1 MSDDQIQPSHLKL
14 IKPPS
19 GPSDVLFMERRSCD
33 RLPMNGHATAIIT
46 DNTDPKQPTKK
57 ICTVQLANLSDSGLG
72 IITPE
77 PVPTGHH
84 ITVFIQPHGPENG
97 YDLTGTVVRSH
108 KHTLGHEVGIKT
120 PSRILA
126 A

>member
-1 MSDDQIQPSHLKL
+1 MSDQIEPSHLKL

-33 RLPMNGHATAIIT
+33 RLTMNGTATAIIT
-46 DNTDPKQPTKK
+46 DNTDPKQPAKK
-57 ICTVQLANLSDSGLG
+57 ICTVRLANLSDTGLG
-72 IITPE
+72 VIVSE
-77 PVPTGHH
+77 PVPSGNH
-84 ITVFIQPHGPENG
+84 ITVFIQPHGPECG
-97 YDLTGTVVRSH
+97 YDLTGTVVRCR
-108 KHTLGHEVGIKT
+108 KHELGHEVGVRV